1 MSLLG
6 YPDWAVNKK
15 GKKKPWVTGPSPISQ
30 ALLTAGLGIL
40 ADDSVDPWMG
50 GGGID
55 LSGIAKGGLLGLL
68 HYGQAT
74 KNLHRAR
81 KDYYTGL
88 LLANWGIK
96 CYFDMQNYKFNEVSA
111 TFVPRMV

>member
-40 ADDSVDPWMG
+40 ADDSVDPWSG

-55 LSGIAKGGLLGLL
+55 LSGFAKGGLL
-68 HYGQAT
+68 
-74 KNLHRAR
+74 
-81 KDYYTGL
+81 
-88 LLANWGIK
+88 
-96 CYFDMQNYKFNEVSA
+96 
-111 TFVPRMV
+111 